1 VRVIGLAGEH
11 SSEVSGI
18 FLNLWVSMEEVVGPC
33 DVPQEQSLCIG
44 VEWIEVY
51 SWRYWINVSSMVPG
65 TFSMLGLDSLVNETV

>member
-1 VRVIGLAGEH
+1 MPMGRVPESLRGETIVRVIGLAGEH
-11 SSEVSGI
+11 SSEVSGV

-51 SWRYWINVSSMVPG
+51 S
-65 TFSMLGLDSLVNETV
+65 